1 MIKTRDKLKTLNDY
15 AVSTEP
21 TEQKV
26 PAVISDEKNT
36 SFNYS
41 DLAPKYIAGN
51 NIHIED
57 SIISKKDTTYTGD
70 NRIITVNPDTKEI
83 SATSIVTN
91 DYSGDNDTSVHHS
104 DNTSTHVRTFS
115 LINTSI
121 EKPSLPAAQKK
132 QPTYRENYTTKFAG
146 HSNKNIILL
155 DPFWEVDH
163 SKSNRLTRI
172 YKDHIIYTEMDGTT
186 TITRE
191 YPELQQTNQ
200 IEIHQ
205 HNLENIYFDYE
216 FFVEHFGKEIY
227 ITKTISTDISKGCK
241 FFITYSKNNKKLLVY
256 IYSCGVICAGNTTQ
270 GNHELCLHD
279 IAFPNW
285 LNGQRGSSFNY
296 ILKPYG
302 MTMGYTGNSIAVP
315 FYHDKWYDAN
325 GKEAVIYKSSSADP
339 DPTIV
344 EHFDF
349 YKSQDECNSGI
360 TDPRYEFYNY
370 NGKKIYS
377 SYYLVEER
385 VPGMLPP
392 VYRGFLTRP
401 DDFIPLSYDEYFSS
415 FKFII
420 SGIDERRDDFDI
432 LYLVDSRF

>member
-15 AVSTEP
+15 TVSTDP

-51 NIHIED
+51 NIYIEN

-83 SATSIVTN
+83 SATSIVSN
-91 DYSGDNDTSVHHS
+91 DYSGDNISVQHT
-104 DNTSTHVRTFS
+104 DNTSTQVRTFS
-115 LINTSI
+115 LTKTSI
-121 EKPSLPAAQKK
+121 ENSSLPAAQKK

-172 YKDHIIYTEMDGTT
+172 YKDRIIYTEMDGTT

-205 HNLENIYFDYE
+205 HNLENIYFDYG

-256 IYSCGVICAGNTTQ
+256 IYSCGVICAGSTTQ

-285 LNGQRGSSFNY
+285 QNGQGGSSFNY

-315 FYHDKWYDAN
+315 FYHDKWYDVN
-325 GKEAVIYKSSSADP
+325 GKEAVVYKSSSADP

-349 YKSQDECNSGI
+349 YKSQDECDSGI
-360 TDPRYEFYNY
+360 RDPRYEFYNY

-392 VYRGFLTRP
+392 VYTGVLTRP
-401 DDFIPLSYDEYFSS
+401 NDFMPLSYDEYFSS

-420 SGIDERRDDFDI
+420 IGLDERRDDFDI